1 MADEDYRW
9 LDREAA
15 ERLLSGEP
23 LEAVDADTKERG
35 ERLAEALA
43 SLVAKPAPGDAELPG
58 EAAALAAFRAT
69 RAGRGAVPGR
79 SVAGRDPR
87 AAAHAADA
95 GLVRMGGPGPGGH
108 GARWGR
114 PVRFGLAAA
123 LAVGMVGGVAV
134 AAGTGVLP
142 TPFRDDRP
150 HPAATVSAAQT
161 PQRPPVSPS
170 PGVSQA
176 DGSEV
181 PLPGATVSGA
191 AGSGSSDHVAG
202 GDSASGR
209 PDSSGA
215 GRPARSHEWW
225 ARARSSCRDVLGGK
239 NLEAGRRR
247 VLTDAAGGG
256 GRVKAFCKRVLG
268 WTGAGSGAGR
278 DDRGGQSDGQGGQ
291 DDGQGGSGSGS
302 GSGHGSGGGQGGDD
316 GGHMVPGGNGHH
328 HSGVFG
334 PASPSALAP
343 EPPRKSASALSSAVR
358 DSARAESAAL
368 RLSSV

>member
-15 ERLLSGEP
+15 ERLLRGEP
-23 LEAVDADTKERG
+23 LEAVDADTKERV

-43 SLVAKPAPGDAELPG
+43 SLVAEPAPRGGELPG

-69 RAGRGAVPGR
+69 RAGRDAVPGR
-79 SVAGRDPR
+79 FVADRDPR
-87 AAAHAADA
+87 AAAHSADA
-95 GLVRMGGPGPGGH
+95 GLVRMGAPGPGGH
-108 GARWGR
+108 RARWGR

-123 LAVGMVGGVAV
+123 LAVGMIGGVAV

-161 PQRPPVSPS
+161 PRRPLVSPS

-176 DGSEV
+176 DGSAV
-181 PLPGATVSGA
+181 PLPGATASGP
-191 AGSGSSDHVAG
+191 AGSGSFDDVAG
-202 GDSASGR
+202 GGSASGQ

-225 ARARSSCRDVLGGK
+225 TRTRSSCRDVLGGK

-268 WTGAGSGAGR
+268 RTGAGSGAGR
-278 DDRGGQSDGQGGQ
+278 GGQGDQG
-291 DDGQGGSGSGS
+291 DGQGGSGSDSGS
-302 GSGHGSGGGQGGDD
+302 GSGHGSGGGNGGDD

-328 HSGVFG
+328 HSGVFA

-358 DSARAESAAL
+358 GVARVDSATP

>member
-15 ERLLSGEP
+15 ERLLRGEP
-23 LEAVDADTKERG
+23 LEAVDADTKERV

-43 SLVAKPAPGDAELPG
+43 SLVAEPAQDGTELPG
-58 EAAALAAFRAT
+58 EGAALAAFRAN
-69 RAGRGAVPGR
+69 RAGRGGVPAQR
-79 SVAGRDPR
+79 VAGRDPWG
-87 AAAHAADA
+87 AAHASDA
-95 GLVRMGGPGPGGH
+95 GLVRLGSPGRGGQRV
-108 GARWGR
+108 RWGR

-123 LAVGMVGGVAV
+123 LAVGMIGGVAV

-161 PQRPPVSPS
+161 PQRPLVSPS

-181 PLPGATVSGA
+181 PLPGATTGGP
-191 AGSGSSDHVAG
+191 AGSGSSDDVEAG
-202 GDSASGR
+202 GSASGQ
-209 PDSSGA
+209 PQATGP

-225 ARARSSCRDVLGGK
+225 SRTRSSCRDVLGGK

-256 GRVKAFCKRVLG
+256 GRVKTFCKRVLG
-268 WTGAGSGAGR
+268 WTGTGSGEGR
-278 DDRGGQSDGQGGQ
+278 DDRGGQDGRGDGQN
-291 DDGQGGSGSGS
+291 GSGS
-302 GSGHGSGGGQGGDD
+302 GSGHGSGGDKGDD

-328 HSGVFG
+328 HSGVFA

-343 EPPRKSASALSSAVR
+343 VPRKSALTSAALTSAVR
-358 DSARAESAAL
+358 DIARAGDATP
-368 RLSSV
+368 RLSGV